1 MVFAVPCCGSP
12 PKPDKVHI
20 VLDCSAKFH
29 GTSLNYQLPQGPD
42 LTNTFAGV
50 LTQFRQEQI
59 AFMSDMEAMFY
70 QIQVP
75 SSDQDYLRFLW
86 WPTGNLN
93 KDPEEYQM
101 LVHLFGGSSLS
112 LC

>member
-1 MVFAVPCCGSP
+1 MVFAISSCGSP
-12 PKPDKVHI
+12 PKPDKVH
-20 VLDCSAKFH
+20 VMWDCSAKFH
-29 GTSLNYQLPQGPD
+29 GTSLNDQLPQGLD

-50 LTQFRQEQI
+50 FRQEKI
-59 AFMSDMEAMFY
+59 AFMSDIEAMFY
-70 QIQVP
+70 QVQVP
-75 SSDQDYLRFLW
+75 PSKYDYLRFLW

-101 LVHLFGGSSLS
+101 LVRLSGEASSLS